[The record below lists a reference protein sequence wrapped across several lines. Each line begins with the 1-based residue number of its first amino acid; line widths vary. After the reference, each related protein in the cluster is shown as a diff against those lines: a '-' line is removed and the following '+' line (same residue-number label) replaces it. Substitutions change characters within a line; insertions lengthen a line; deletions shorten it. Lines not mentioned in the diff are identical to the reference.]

1 MAYAVRMPLPPKFD
15 VSEDEIARVVARFY
29 EQVRAH
35 PKLGPVFA
43 VHVDDWP
50 AHEEKIVRFWCNA
63 IRHERVYDGNPVQV
77 HVAAGNVRPGMFE
90 TWLALFDRVLE
101 QELPESQARS
111 WSALAHRIGASMRA
125 AVVDR
130 QKPGEVPVLR

>member
-1 MAYAVRMPLPPKFD
+1 VT
-15 VSEDEIARVVARFY
+15 
-29 EQVRAH
+29 
-35 PKLGPVFA
+35 
-43 VHVDDWP
+43 
-50 AHEEKIVRFWCNA
+50 RFWCNA

-90 TWLALFDRVLE
+90 TWLEIFVQVLA
-101 QELPESQARS
+101 QELAEAQARS

-130 QKPGEVPVLR
+130 QRPGEVPILR

>member
-1 MAYAVRMPLPPKFD
+1 MPLPPKFD

-29 EQVRAH
+29 ARIRAH

-50 AHEEKIVRFWCNA
+50 THEEKVTRFWCNA

-90 TWLALFDRVLE
+90 TWLELFDQVLA
-101 QELPESQARS
+101 QELTQAQALS
-111 WSALAHRIGASMRA
+111 WSALARRIGASMRA

-130 QKPGEVPVLR
+130 QRPGEVPILR